1 MSGLKDFSKL
11 EIPRW
16 IGYSAKFIIS
26 AEIHV
31 FGDASESAYGA
42 VVYIRLQRKNENPS
56 IILAMTRQIR
66 PLPSL

>member
-11 EIPRW
+11 ELPLW